1 MEKWNKRIINN
12 MEKWNKI
19 IDLKSDA
26 ASSEVIN
33 DRILSDMTIG
43 GANLIILVTAIIIAC
58 VGLNLNS
65 TAVVIGAMLIS
76 PLMGNILAAGYGM
89 ATYDTNFIR
98 KALINMIFQVGF
110 ALLTATVYFF
120 ISPLTGT
127 TDQLLARTSPTI
139 WDVLVALAGGIAGAI
154 GNTRTEKSNVI
165 PGVAI
170 ATALMPPLCTAGYGI
185 AVGNVDFFFGA
196 MYLFFINAFFIAL
209 SAFLVFKILGTPLHG
224 NIHEVHFRK
233 QRIILIIMGL
243 LITVPSLY
251 FANKTVQDSLKDRQ
265 VQIFLSEKMEFKK
278 TGVVSYSLQ
287 DNILRVD
294 LVGDALSDDE
304 IEELQHTLNSYPR
317 LQKVK
322 LSIIQGKESLD
333 LDTVRQLIEKSKEK
347 YDKNVSLMYAKDSS
361 KGDQDSSKGDQ
372 DSNRAIIKRLNKEAP
387 ILFPE
392 VQLIQGGPL
401 ISIEKNTDSSKSEEK
416 NTDSFKSD
424 KFAVE
429 VFVASPLSTSDAER
443 LKNWIQG
450 QVELPVILTVQ
461 LINSPDDFYGNGV
474 NAGNKE

>member
-1 MEKWNKRIINN
+1 

-26 ASSEVIN
+26 VSSEVIN

-65 TAVVIGAMLIS
+65 TAVIIGAMLVS

-89 ATYDTNFIR
+89 ATYDTGFIR

-127 TDQLLARTSPTI
+127 TDELLARTSPTI
-139 WDVLVALAGGIAGAI
+139 WDVLIALAGGIAGAI

-185 AVGNVDFFFGA
+185 AGGNVDFFFGA

-224 NIHEVHFRK
+224 NIHEAHFRK

-251 FANKTVQDSLKDRQ
+251 FANKTVQDSLKDEQ
-265 VQIFLSEKMEFKK
+265 VRIFLSEKMEFEK

-294 LVGDALSDDE
+294 LVGDALSDEE
-304 IEELQHTLNSYPR
+304 IEGLQHTLNSYPQ
-317 LQKVK
+317 LQKVR

-333 LDTVRQLIEKSKEK
+333 LDEIRQLIKKSKEK
-347 YDKNVSLMYAKDSS
+347 YDRNVSLMYAN
-361 KGDQDSSKGDQ
+361 KGDQ

-392 VQLIQGGPL
+392 VQLIRGGSL
-401 ISIEKNTDSSKSEEK
+401 RSIEK

-429 VFVASPLSTSDAER
+429 VLVASPLSISDAER

-461 LINSPDDFYGNGV
+461 LINSPDDFHGNGV

>member
-1 MEKWNKRIINN
+1 
-12 MEKWNKI
+12 
-19 IDLKSDA
+19 
-26 ASSEVIN
+26 
-33 DRILSDMTIG
+33 
-43 GANLIILVTAIIIAC
+43 
-58 VGLNLNS
+58 
-65 TAVVIGAMLIS
+65 
-76 PLMGNILAAGYGM
+76 
-89 ATYDTNFIR
+89 
-98 KALINMIFQVGF
+98 
-110 ALLTATVYFF
+110 
-120 ISPLTGT
+120 
-127 TDQLLARTSPTI
+127 
-139 WDVLVALAGGIAGAI
+139 
-154 GNTRTEKSNVI
+154 
-165 PGVAI
+165 
-170 ATALMPPLCTAGYGI
+170 MPPLCTAGYGI
-185 AVGNVDFFFGA
+185 AGGHVDFFFGA

-209 SAFLVFKILGTPLHG
+209 SAFLVFKILGIPLHG
-224 NIHEVHFRK
+224 NIHEAHFRK

-265 VQIFLSEKMEFKK
+265 VRIFLSEKMEFEK

-304 IEELQHTLNSYPR
+304 IEKLQHTLNSYPQ

-333 LDTVRQLIEKSKEK
+333 FDEVRQLIKKSKEK
-347 YDKNVSLMYAKDSS
+347 YDGNVSLMYAN
-361 KGDQDSSKGDQ
+361 KGDQN
-372 DSNRAIIKRLNKEAP
+372 SNRAIIKRLNKEAP

-392 VQLIQGGPL
+392 VQLIRGGSL
-401 ISIEKNTDSSKSEEK
+401 ISIEK

-429 VFVASPLSTSDAER
+429 VLVASPLSISDAER

-461 LINSPDDFYGNGV
+461 LINSPDDFYGNGM

>member
-1 MEKWNKRIINN
+1 MKNMKNMKN

-120 ISPLTGT
+120 ISPLTGP

-224 NIHEVHFRK
+224 NIHEAHFRK

-333 LDTVRQLIEKSKEK
+333 LDAVRQLIEKSKEK
-347 YDKNVSLMYAKDSS
+347 YDKNVSLMYAS

-401 ISIEKNTDSSKSEEK
+401 ISIEKNTDSEK
-416 NTDSFKSD
+416 KTDSFKSD

>member
-416 NTDSFKSD
+416 NTDSVKSD

-429 VFVASPLSTSDAER
+429 VLVASPLSISDAER

-450 QVELPVILTVQ
+450 QVKLPVILTVQ
-461 LINSPDDFYGNGV
+461 LINSPDDFSGNGV
-474 NAGNKE
+474 NTGNKE

>member
-1 MEKWNKRIINN
+1 

-43 GANLIILVTAIIIAC
+43 GANLIILIASIIIAC

-65 TAVVIGAMLIS
+65 TAVIIGAMLIS

-89 ATYDTNFIR
+89 ATYDTDFIR
-98 KALINMIFQVGF
+98 KALIKMVFQVVF

-139 WDVLVALAGGIAGAI
+139 WDVLIALAGGIAGAI

-196 MYLFFINAFFIAL
+196 MYLFFINAFFITL
-209 SAFLVFKILGTPLHG
+209 SAFLVFKILETPLHG
-224 NIHEVHFRK
+224 NIHEARFRK

-251 FANKTVQDSLKDRQ
+251 FANKTVQDSLKDEQ
-265 VQIFLSEKMEFKK
+265 VRIFLSEKMEFKK

-333 LDTVRQLIEKSKEK
+333 LDEIRQLIKKSKEK
-347 YDKNVSLMYAKDSS
+347 YDRNVSLMYAS

-392 VQLIQGGPL
+392 VQLIRGGSL
-401 ISIEKNTDSSKSEEK
+401 IAIEKNTDSSKSEEK

-429 VFVASPLSTSDAER
+429 VLVASPLSTSDAER

-450 QVELPVILTVQ
+450 QVKLPVILTVQ
-461 LINSPDDFYGNGV
+461 LINSPDDFSGNGV

>member
-1 MEKWNKRIINN
+1 
-12 MEKWNKI
+12 
-19 IDLKSDA
+19 
-26 ASSEVIN
+26 
-33 DRILSDMTIG
+33 
-43 GANLIILVTAIIIAC
+43 
-58 VGLNLNS
+58 
-65 TAVVIGAMLIS
+65 
-76 PLMGNILAAGYGM
+76 M

-98 KALINMIFQVGF
+98 KALINMIFQVVF

-127 TDQLLARTSPTI
+127 TDELLARTSPTL
-139 WDVLVALAGGIAGAI
+139 WDVLIALAGGIAGAI

-185 AVGNVDFFFGA
+185 AGGNADFFLGA

-209 SAFLVFKILGTPLHG
+209 SAFLVFKILGIPLHG
-224 NIHEVHFRK
+224 NIHEAHFRK

-265 VQIFLSEKMEFKK
+265 VRIFLSEKMEFEK

-294 LVGDALSDDE
+294 LVGDALSDEE
-304 IEELQHTLNSYPR
+304 IEGLQHTLNSYPQ
-317 LQKVK
+317 LQKVR

-333 LDTVRQLIEKSKEK
+333 LDEVRQLIKNSKEK
-347 YDKNVSLMYAKDSS
+347 YDRNVSLMYAN
-361 KGDQDSSKGDQ
+361 KGDQ
-372 DSNRAIIKRLNKEAP
+372 DSNGAIIKRLNKEAP

-392 VQLIQGGPL
+392 VQLIRGGSL
-401 ISIEKNTDSSKSEEK
+401 RSIEK

-429 VFVASPLSTSDAER
+429 VLVASPLSTSDVER

-450 QVELPVILTVQ
+450 QVELPVIITVQ
-461 LINSPDDFYGNGV
+461 LINSPDDFYGNGM
-474 NAGNKE
+474 NPGNKE

>member
-1 MEKWNKRIINN
+1 

-43 GANLIILVTAIIIAC
+43 GANLIILTAAIIIAC

-347 YDKNVSLMYAKDSS
+347 YDKNVSLMYES

-401 ISIEKNTDSSKSEEK
+401 ISIEKNTDS
-416 NTDSFKSD
+416 FKSD

-429 VFVASPLSTSDAER
+429 VLVASPLSISDAER

-450 QVELPVILTVQ
+450 QVKLPVILTVQ
-461 LINSPDDFYGNGV
+461 LINSPDDFSGNGV

>member
-1 MEKWNKRIINN
+1 MEKWNKRNL
-12 MEKWNKI
+12 EKWNKI

-65 TAVVIGAMLIS
+65 TAVIIGAMLVS

-127 TDQLLARTSPTI
+127 TDELLARTSPTI
-139 WDVLVALAGGIAGAI
+139 WDVLIALAGGIAGAI

-185 AVGNVDFFFGA
+185 ARGNVDFFFGA

-224 NIHEVHFRK
+224 NIHEARFRK

-251 FANKTVQDSLKDRQ
+251 FANKTVQDSLKDEQ
-265 VQIFLSEKMEFKK
+265 VRIFLSEKMEFEK

-294 LVGDALSDDE
+294 LVGDALSDEE
-304 IEELQHTLNSYPR
+304 IEGLQHTLNSYPR
-317 LQKVK
+317 LQKVR

-333 LDTVRQLIEKSKEK
+333 LDEIRQLIKKSKEK
-347 YDKNVSLMYAKDSS
+347 
-361 KGDQDSSKGDQ
+361 
-372 DSNRAIIKRLNKEAP
+372 
-387 ILFPE
+387 F
-392 VQLIQGGPL
+392 
-401 ISIEKNTDSSKSEEK
+401 SKSYF
-416 NTDSFKSD
+416 SF
-424 KFAVE
+424 
-429 VFVASPLSTSDAER
+429 
-443 LKNWIQG
+443 Q
-450 QVELPVILTVQ
+450 
-461 LINSPDDFYGNGV
+461 
-474 NAGNKE
+474 

>member
-1 MEKWNKRIINN
+1 MINN

-26 ASSEVIN
+26 ASAEVIN

-89 ATYDTNFIR
+89 ATYDKGFIR

-139 WDVLVALAGGIAGAI
+139 WDVLIALAGGIAGAI

-185 AVGNVDFFFGA
+185 ARGNVDFFSGA
-196 MYLFFINAFFIAL
+196 MYLFCINTFFIAL

-224 NIHEVHFRK
+224 NIHEARFRK

-251 FANKTVQDSLKDRQ
+251 FANKTVQDSLKDEQ
-265 VQIFLSEKMEFKK
+265 VRIFLSEKMEFEK

-294 LVGDALSDDE
+294 LVGDALSDEE
-304 IEELQHTLNSYPR
+304 IEGLQHTLNSYPR

-333 LDTVRQLIEKSKEK
+333 SDEVRQLIKKYKEK
-347 YDKNVSLMYAKDSS
+347 YDRNIALMYAN
-361 KGDQDSSKGDQ
+361 KGDQ

-392 VQLIQGGPL
+392 VQLIRGGPL
-401 ISIEKNTDSSKSEEK
+401 ISIEKNTDSVKSEEK
-416 NTDSFKSD
+416 NTDSVKSD

-429 VFVASPLSTSDAER
+429 VLVATPLSTSDAER